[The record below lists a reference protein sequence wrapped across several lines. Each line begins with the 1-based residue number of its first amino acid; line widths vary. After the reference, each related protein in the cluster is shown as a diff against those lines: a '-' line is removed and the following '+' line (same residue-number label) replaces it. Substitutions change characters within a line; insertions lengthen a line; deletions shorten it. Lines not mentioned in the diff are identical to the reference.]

1 MSAEKLFGFVT
12 PSRRTRRVDWGF
24 VALPQRVSRRSPREA
39 SSLFC
44 AKKGGDQLLKVKQ
57 KYAEKIKIF

>member
-44 AKKGGDQLLKVKQ
+44 AKKGG
-57 KYAEKIKIF
+57 AG